1 MDTFWPG
8 SSSAVA
14 PSASRPGSCR
24 CARCCRRRNW
34 SSGPRT
40 ARPTGDFRDVIRTFS
55 PSPPQTP
62 QPHPPSRRQPRP
74 HPYRRP
80 SCQPHS
86 TMVGKVSERVLA
98 REGKHHPLSIRRDGL
113 PHAGSPWTGA
123 LRAPWLTP
131 RRSRANRQW
140 HEAEQLAGRRSHQ
153 PEELLHVS
161 LSHSSHRP
169 GHRRILMMSPSSAS
183 T

>member
-1 MDTFWPG
+1 MNPEDSILRSISPCTGQTARASSESSADARPGMVTFWPD

-40 ARPTGDFRDVIRTFS
+40 ARPTATGDFRDVIRTFS
-55 PSPPQTP
+55 PSPPQPP

-98 REGKHHPLSIRRDGL
+98 REGKHPLSIRRDGP
-113 PHAGSPWTGA
+113 PHAGSPWTGTA
-123 LRAPWLTP
+123 RP
-131 RRSRANRQW
+131 
-140 HEAEQLAGRRSHQ
+140 LADTTQ
-153 PEELLHVS
+153 A
-161 LSHSSHRP
+161 SSEP
-169 GHRRILMMSPSSAS
+169 TMA
-183 T
+183 